1 MAAAVMFGAV
11 ACSQYDEQ
19 EVVEGQEVTTTFA
32 IGLENLGTRV
42 AGDSGMIDKVAW
54 GIYEHQADGSGRFL
68 RVHSSDNPDNGPADF
83 DGEKA
88 EIEVTL
94 FTGKKYDLVFFGY
107 CSANN
112 AYSIDWEARELN
124 VDYSDLA
131 NLETRDAFY
140 HVEPAF
146 TAGTNKTFTLRR
158 PFAQL
163 NVGQSME
170 DFGIMQ
176 LTGNYI
182 EKSSVTVKAYSKM
195 KLTAT
200 KDENGQIINSG
211 PVVDE
216 SVDVVTLKMNNVV
229 SDNLTVN
236 EVAYKHIAMN
246 YLLVNEKQVVNDV
259 EFKFT
264 ENTTTG
270 APTEFTRTYH
280 NVPLQRNYRTNI
292 LGRIISDEYNFE
304 IVIDADFNEPDNII
318 FHAFQHGGV
327 VDLTSNTEVSNP
339 QIVQGV
345 IKDGVEQFVEVVL
358 NLNGHTIENKGGNKT
373 QVIEVA
379 KGNKLTINGEGTLVG
394 GSAAD
399 YGFIAHGDAVLN
411 NVNINSKG
419 GGVGVYGGAKV
430 TFSGDVYVDSP
441 STSGRYV
448 FYTEDAGSE
457 LTIKSGNFAWDP
469 SDNQRRAYINAEA
482 GTTVHVKGGNFGKP
496 STRSEYKAGIL
507 GTGEVIITGGTFGFD
522 PSAWVAPGYTAIKEG
537 ATWTVVYG
545 TVANNADALNAALTD
560 GATVILSKNVNY
572 GAITAGE
579 LKDVTILGTEG
590 SVLNFVTD
598 ANSKLENVTLK
609 KVNFV
614 YDGSNVNSGIVINA
628 ESQIENLVVE
638 GCSFTGTGE
647 KKGRGIYGQN
657 PTATIVLKN
666 CNFKNLGYPIYTMA
680 GGGYES
686 LVVEGCTFELIKSWA
701 IMPQYNDY
709 AGDLTVTGC
718 TFTNCTGGLVKAG
731 AFTAGHTFTFTNNTV
746 TNSSEHPAKNWFTID
761 TAAAS
766 KVVEGNTKDG
776 AAWTPGAAEGL
787 K

>member
-1 MAAAVMFGAV
+1 MAAVVMFGAV

-54 GIYEHQADGSGRFL
+54 GIYEHQADGNGRFL
-68 RVHSSDNPDNGPADF
+68 AVHSSCNSAPADF

-107 CSANN
+107 CSANT
-112 AYSIDWEARELN
+112 AYTIDWENRALN
-124 VDYSDLA
+124 VNYSDLA
-131 NLETRDAFY
+131 NLEARDAFY
-140 HVEPAF
+140 HIEPAF

-163 NVGQSME
+163 NVGQSIE
-170 DFGIMQ
+170 DYNIMQ

-182 EKSSVTVKAYSKM
+182 VSSSVKADAYTTMSLVDGSVSNLVPVE
-195 KLTAT
+195 LTM
-200 KDENGQIINSG
+200 NG
-211 PVVDE
+211 V
-216 SVDVVTLKMNNVV
+216 LNNVV
-229 SDNLTVN
+229 EEPEDQLNDALTVN

-246 YLLVNEKQVVNDV
+246 YLLVNEKQNVNEVV
-259 EFKFT
+259 FQFT

-270 APTEFTRTYH
+270 APTVFTRTYY
-280 NVPLQRNYRTNI
+280 NVPLQRNFRTNI

-327 VDLTSNTEVSNP
+327 VDLTSNTEVHNP
-339 QIVQGV
+339 LIV
-345 IKDGVEQFVEVVL
+345 KDGVNAVL
-358 NLNGHTIENKGGNKT
+358 NLNGHTIENKCDDKT
-373 QVIEVA
+373 QAIEVEA
-379 KGNKLTINGEGTLVG
+379 GASLTINGEGTLVG
-394 GSAAD
+394 GSAAH

-419 GGVGVYGGAKV
+419 GGIAVADGAKV
-430 TFSGDVYVDSP
+430 TFSGDVHVDSP

-448 FYTEDAGSE
+448 FYTEGNGSE
-457 LTIKSGNFAWDP
+457 LTIKGGNFSWNP
-469 SDNQRRAYINAEA
+469 SNNNRRAYINAEP
-482 GTTVHVKGGNFGKP
+482 GSTVYVEGGNFGKP
-496 STRSEYKAGIL
+496 STRSEYSAGIKGG
-507 GTGEVIITGGTFGFD
+507 GTVIITGGTFGFD

-537 ATWTVVYG
+537 AKWTVVYG

-776 AAWTPGAAEGL
+776 AAWTPGVAEGL